1 MGCMDRHFR
10 SLRIAICA
18 ARMAGLSGGRAE
30 GITLLEEAA
39 SPDADTE
46 ADALLI
52 LMIVHNREG
61 RHARRKVSTGEE
73 LNRRE

>member
-52 LMIVHNREG
+52 R
-61 RHARRKVSTGEE
+61 
-73 LNRRE
+73 